1 MNLINNINQ
10 IKLGIIGM
18 GYVGLPL
25 AYYFSKKRKVI
36 CFDINKNRISHLKK
50 GKDINNEFSFKD
62 LKKKN
67 LIFTDKESDLSSC
80 NFFLITVPTP
90 IYKNRKPNL
99 KYLLNASRIV
109 AKFMK
114 KGSFVV
120 YESTVYPGCTQDVC
134 VPLIE
139 KITKLKVNNDFFCG
153 YSPERINPGD
163 KKNNFENIVKVLSG
177 SNSYSTSIID
187 QLYSSVV
194 RSGTFI
200 AANIKTAEAAKII
213 ENTQRDINISLMNEF
228 SIICNKLN
236 LKTRDVIET
245 ANTKWNFLNFKP
257 GLVGGHCI
265 GVDPYYLS
273 HKALEIGCNPK
284 VILSGREVNDSMP
297 KTIVKDLTYHLK
309 KKNIIKFNNLRL
321 LVIGLSF
328 KENCS
333 DIRNSKS
340 IEMIKLLKKKNFKVH
355 SYDPISYISDKKMIK
370 SLNIKKTLKKNYY
383 DIIILSVP
391 HQYIIKKGL
400 KKMKCLGKKNAI
412 FFDLKSA
419 FPKLKSDYS
428 L

>member
-1 MNLINNINQ
+1 MNLIKNINQ
-10 IKLGIIGM
+10 IKLGVIGM

-25 AYYFSKKRKVI
+25 AYHFSKKRKVI
-36 CFDINKNRISHLKK
+36 CFDINKNRISELKK
-50 GKDINNEFSFKD
+50 GLDTNNEFSSSD

-67 LIFTDKESDLSSC
+67 LIFTNKEIDLSSC
-80 NFFLITVPTP
+80 NFFLVTVPTP

-99 KYLLNASRIV
+99 KYLLNASRTV
-109 AKFMK
+109 AKFIK

-120 YESTVYPGCTQDVC
+120 YESTVYPGCTQEVC
-134 VPLIE
+134 IPIIE

-236 LKTRDVIET
+236 LKTKDVIET

-297 KTIVKDLTYHLK
+297 KIIVKDLIYHLK

-340 IEMIKLLKKKNFKVH
+340 IEMIKLLKRKNFKVH
-355 SYDPISYISDKKMIK
+355 SYDPISYISDKIIIK

-383 DIIILSVP
+383 DVIILSVP
-391 HQYIIKKGL
+391 HQDIIKKGF